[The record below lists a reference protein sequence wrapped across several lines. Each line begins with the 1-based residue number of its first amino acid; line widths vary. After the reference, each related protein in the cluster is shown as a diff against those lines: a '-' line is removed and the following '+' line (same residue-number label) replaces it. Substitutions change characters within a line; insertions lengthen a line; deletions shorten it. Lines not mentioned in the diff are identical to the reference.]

1 MIEFK
6 LIKLLKYNII
16 NLYEIEILNK
26 KIKFGI
32 IKFNFDLNKEEVY
45 ILNLEISNNYN
56 YAKYGLELLKNME
69 YIIKKSYNIK
79 KSFIE
84 NSYLS
89 DKLLK
94 ILIENKYIYT
104 SKYMYKIL

>member
-1 MIEFK
+1 
-6 LIKLLKYNII
+6 
-16 NLYEIEILNK
+16 
-26 KIKFGI
+26 
-32 IKFNFDLNKEEVY
+32 
-45 ILNLEISNNYN
+45 
-56 YAKYGLELLKNME
+56 ME
-69 YIIKKSYNIK
+69 YITKKSYNIK